1 MRDFLD
7 VLGVFVAY
15 AFVLFCYL
23 LGGLRDGVKYLFRS
37 GWWVVVVILISI
49 AWASTQSVEVEE
61 KVEIEIEIG
70 TETPLFRKGFVSY
83 LGVSFPVEAVIFPSK
98 KTMYVI
104 TFDPRNPLVV
114 ISITVS
120 VSGGETVAIW
130 THPKMEQINLKLF
143 GVPYET

>member
-49 AWASTQSVEVEE
+49 VWAFTSVEAEA
-61 KVEIEIEIG
+61 KVEIEIEVG
-70 TETPLFRKGFVSY
+70 TEIPLLRRDFVSY
-83 LGVSFPVEAVIFPSK
+83 MGVPFPVEAIIFPSK
-98 KTMYVI
+98 KTIYVI
-104 TFDPRNPLVV
+104 TFHPHNPTMV

-120 VSGGETVAIW
+120 VGGGETTLIW
-130 THPKMEQINLKLF
+130 NHSKMEQIKLKLF

>member
-37 GWWVVVVILISI
+37 GWWVVVIILISI
-49 AWASTQSVEVEE
+49 AWAFTSVEVEE
-61 KVEIEIEIG
+61 KVEIEVETEI
-70 TETPLFRKGFVSY
+70 PLFRKGFVSY